1 MVFDTA
7 TKILILGGLGALL
20 VSFAFAYALAQ
31 ARLADPEADRH
42 LLLQV
47 HVVTLWEGFMLLGLV
62 WAVQFSDLTSG
73 WETLAASLLVAAGA
87 LQAAANTMAWRAGKT
102 NLFAPPRGLNYK
114 FATANAIFASI
125 GLVILI
131 LGCVEA
137 L

>member
-7 TKILILGGLGALL
+7 SKVLILGGLGSLL
-20 VSFAFAYALAQ
+20 ASFGFAYTLAQ
-31 ARLADPEADRH
+31 ARLSDPMADRS
-42 LLLQV
+42 LILRV

-62 WAVQFSDLTSG
+62 FAVQLSDLTSG
-73 WETLAASLLVAAGA
+73 WETSAAALLVAAAA
-87 LQAAANTMAWRAGKT
+87 LQTISNAMAWRAGNT
-102 NLFAPPRGLNYK
+102 NLFAPPRGLTYK
-114 FATANAIFASI
+114 LATANAILASI